1 MRVTKVCSLGLALRH
16 VSALKNLLIGDYSV
30 EKMFRISLVCLGLYG
45 LLYWAV
51 NNPKSAANVKTVID
65 NTADDVVDKA
75 KDVAGN
81 LTDK

>member
-1 MRVTKVCSLGLALRH
+1 MK
-16 VSALKNLLIGDYSV
+16 KI
-30 EKMFRISLVCLGLYG
+30 FRISLVCLGLYG

-65 NTADDVVDKA
+65 NTADDVADKA
-75 KDVAGN
+75 KDAADN

>member
-1 MRVTKVCSLGLALRH
+1 M
-16 VSALKNLLIGDYSV
+16 
-30 EKMFRISLVCLGLYG
+30 EKMFRIALVCVGLYG